1 MRLLFFIAY
10 FFAASIVVAQ
20 PGDPGGGGNPTVPI
34 SGIELLIGAGAAY
47 GISRKW
53 LRKKQRN
60 G

>member
-1 MRLLFFIAY
+1 MRLTIFITCFLAT
-10 FFAASIVVAQ
+10 SIAVAQ
-20 PGDPGGGGNPTVPI
+20 PGDPGGGGNPTVPV